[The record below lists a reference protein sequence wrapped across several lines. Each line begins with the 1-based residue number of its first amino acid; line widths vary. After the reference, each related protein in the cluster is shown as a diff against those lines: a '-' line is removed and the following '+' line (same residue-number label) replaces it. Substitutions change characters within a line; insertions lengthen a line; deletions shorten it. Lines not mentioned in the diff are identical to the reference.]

1 MERRKDWFASML
13 VPGPAEGGQEQDSQ
27 TERDS
32 ATDFGGVLSPGRTK
46 EYPPS
51 DVDPLGSLSPQPE
64 VGESPRRP

>member
-1 MERRKDWFASML
+1 MS
-13 VPGPAEGGQEQDSQ
+13 VPGPAEGSQTEQDSQ

-32 ATDFGGVLSPGRTK
+32 ATDFEGVSPGRTK